1 MWVTLVIASMLTA
14 DGGTEWRAR
23 VEASL
28 EAHRQKYAGWRKRSM
43 PPRPSIVELD
53 LPEAVLSS
61 CLGERDAGSC
71 PGSEWLYLEALAA
84 KATPTSAEVVFS
96 WASRQSYPA
105 SAYWVLAMRG
115 PVRSVVELQRR
126 DAAKST
132 QSLAYALA
140 LTRAGDLE
148 PTERTR
154 LYELLRAQVDRP
166 ANGDSSALW
175 KALHA
180 LQPGRARDELAA
192 MLDARGDI
200 YVLFGL
206 QWEPRPMSDTV
217 RAALLARVN
226 DWERSSRDLFND
238 VLLENLGD
246 EAVPALKAWLSRE
259 ASRRDS
265 AEAVTRLLTVL
276 ARQPASPVIDAWIP
290 ALVRD
295 ERLPQY
301 ERWLVLR
308 AARERNHPKAAELST
323 WWRSLKRCCD

>member
-1 MWVTLVIASMLTA
+1 MWVTFVIASMLTA
-14 DGGTEWRAR
+14 DGDSEWRAR
-23 VEASL
+23 VEAVL
-28 EAHRQKYAGWRKRSM
+28 EAHRLKYAGWRKRAP
-43 PPRPSIVELD
+43 PPRASLVELD

-61 CLGERDAGSC
+61 CLGGRDGGSC

-96 WASRQSYPA
+96 WASQQRYPG
-105 SAYWVLAMRG
+105 SAYWLLATRG
-115 PVRSVVELQRR
+115 PLRSVVELQRR
-126 DAAKST
+126 DPASAT

-140 LTRAGDLE
+140 RARAGDLE
-148 PTERTR
+148 PVERSR
-154 LYELLRAQVDRP
+154 LYELLRRHVERP
-166 ANGDSSALW
+166 ANGEPTELW
-175 KALHA
+175 QALHA
-180 LQPGRARDELAA
+180 LDPARARDELAA
-192 MLDARGDI
+192 MLDTRGDI

-217 RAALLARVN
+217 RAALLARTT

-259 ASRRDS
+259 ATRRDA
-265 AEAVTRLLTVL
+265 AEAVTRLLRVV
-276 ARQPASPVIDAWIP
+276 ARQPGSPAIDAWLP
-290 ALVRD
+290 QLVRD